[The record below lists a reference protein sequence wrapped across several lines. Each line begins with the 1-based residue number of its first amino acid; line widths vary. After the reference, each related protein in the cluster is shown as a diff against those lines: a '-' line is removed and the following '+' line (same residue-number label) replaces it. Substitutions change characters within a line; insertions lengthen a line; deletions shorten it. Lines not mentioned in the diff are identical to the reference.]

1 MALRART
8 LKTEL
13 MAGTHPSNEEL
24 SLLGMGNLMANLRT
38 ASKAGRE
45 VYSLQFSREY
55 KKDPVEV
62 WY

>member
-24 SLLGMGNLMANLRT
+24 SLGMGKLMANLRT
-38 ASKAGRE
+38 SSKAGRE